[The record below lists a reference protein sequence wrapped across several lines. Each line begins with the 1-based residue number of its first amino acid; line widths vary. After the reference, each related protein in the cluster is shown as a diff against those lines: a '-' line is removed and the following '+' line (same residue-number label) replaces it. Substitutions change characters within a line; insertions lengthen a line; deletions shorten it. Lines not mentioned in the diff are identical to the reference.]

1 MTVVPGTIDRERT
14 RWQFLFPQGLREE
27 YPRPNGKVAIT
38 TYTPAWCK
46 GIVSR
51 FQLFRQASEAYGM
64 PAQPLPVQIQHV
76 GIHDIGSIEDRRRVG
91 SIYDLAY
98 VPSGGSIPPGVWAL
112 IEWTSEGLELINS
125 GKFNCLSPTNAS
137 HGTLSTGAKIP
148 GDFLVEASLVDVP
161 FLESIGTAS
170 DFVPFDAIAY
180 TGSRRIESSPSPR
193 SSSLAF
199 SKLNPEALIVRGAQ
213 YRGNIMEDEKI
224 EIELPTGTA
233 VPESLIEAIMTSDLA
248 HKKMRAMC
256 REMIDETAT
265 EVVRKKV
272 REMVESDLDSLLE
285 SRGYIKREMAA
296 PTLPEAVSE
305 AEDLVAQARAIEEQV
320 IGDEVKEL
328 VRSKRLLSAHVSD
341 FVARRKTGSPVDG
354 LLRDWSVASTMQGVS
369 GSIPRESAPTSA
381 RVTPD
386 AIMAQVEKELI
397 ARGKG
402 YSYAEH
408 LKIAKTRINE
418 ARQKGSLLE
427 V

>member
-193 SSSLAF
+193 SSSLA
-199 SKLNPEALIVRGAQ
+199 SAKLNPEALIVRGAK
-213 YRGNIMEDEKI
+213 YRSETMQEEDKI

-233 VPESLIEAIMTSDLA
+233 VPSDALIEAIMSSDLT
-248 HKKMRAMC
+248 HKKVREMC
-256 REMIDETAT
+256 REMI
-265 EVVRKKV
+265 
-272 REMVESDLDSLLE
+272 ESDLDSLLE
-285 SRGYIKREMAA
+285 SRGYMKREMAA

>member
-1 MTVVPGTIDRERT
+1 
-14 RWQFLFPQGLREE
+14 
-27 YPRPNGKVAIT
+27 
-38 TYTPAWCK
+38 
-46 GIVSR
+46 
-51 FQLFRQASEAYGM
+51 M

-199 SKLNPEALIVRGAQ
+199 AKLNPEALIVRGAQ

-233 VPESLIEAIMTSDLA
+233 VPESLIEAIMTS
-248 HKKMRAMC
+248 
-256 REMIDETAT
+256 ETA
-265 EVVRKKV
+265 RKKV
-272 REMVESDLDSLLE
+272 REMCREMIESDLDSLLE
-285 SRGYIKREMAA
+285 SRGYMKREMAA

>member
-1 MTVVPGTIDRERT
+1 MIVPGTIDRERT

-27 YPRPNGKVAIT
+27 YPRPNGKIAIT

-51 FQLFRQASEAYGM
+51 FQLFRQASESYGM

-98 VPSGGSIPPGVWAL
+98 VPSGGSIPAGVWAC

-137 HGTLSTGAKIP
+137 HGTLSTGVKIP

-170 DFVPFDAIAY
+170 DFVPFDDIAY
-180 TGSRRIESSPSPR
+180 TGSRQIASTPSPR

-199 SKLNPEALIVRGAQ
+199 SKLNPEALIVRGAN
-213 YRGNIMEDEKI
+213 YRSETMQDDKV
-224 EIELPTGTA
+224 EIELPSGVTEEL
-233 VPESLIEAIMTSDLA
+233 VEAIMTSQSA
-248 HKKMRAMC
+248 RMKMREMC
-256 REMIDETAT
+256 REMVDETAT
-265 EVVRKKV
+265 EIVRKKV
-272 REMVESDLDSLLE
+272 REIVESDLDAILE
-285 SRGYIKREMAA
+285 SRGYMKREMTS
-296 PTLPEAVSE
+296 PSLT
-305 AEDLVAQARAIEEQV
+305 DLVADSGDLVSQARAIEEQV

-369 GSIPRESAPTSA
+369 GSIPRESAPSSA
-381 RVTPD
+381 RVTPE
-386 AIMAQVEKELI
+386 AIMAQVEKELTV
-397 ARGKG
+397 RNKG
-402 YSYAEH
+402 YSYVEH
-408 LKIAKTRINE
+408 LKIAKTRIND
-418 ARQKGSLLE
+418 ARLKGTLLE
-427 V
+427 G

>member
-27 YPRPNGKVAIT
+27 YPRPNGKIAIT

-51 FQLFRQASEAYGM
+51 FQLFRQASESYGM

-98 VPSGGSIPPGVWAL
+98 IPSGGSIPAGVWAL

-180 TGSRRIESSPSPR
+180 TGSRQIASTPSPR

-199 SKLNPEALIVRGAQ
+199 AAKLNPEALIVRGAK
-213 YRGNIMEDEKI
+213 YRSETMMEEDKI
-224 EIELPTGTA
+224 EIELPTDV
-233 VPESLIEAIMTSDLA
+233 VPEKLIEAIMTS
-248 HKKMRAMC
+248 
-256 REMIDETAT
+256 ETA
-265 EVVRKKV
+265 RKKV
-272 REMVESDLDSLLE
+272 REMCREMIESDLDSLLE
-285 SRGYIKREMAA
+285 SRGYMKREMAV
-296 PTLPEAVSE
+296 PTLPEVVADS
-305 AEDLVAQARAIEEQV
+305 EDLVAQARAIEEQV

-328 VRSKRLLSAHVSD
+328 VRSKKLLSAHVSD

-354 LLRDWSVASTMQGVS
+354 LLRDWSSASTMQGVT

-381 RVTPD
+381 RMTPD
-386 AIMAQVEKELI
+386 AIMMQVEKELI

>member
-1 MTVVPGTIDRERT
+1 
-14 RWQFLFPQGLREE
+14 
-27 YPRPNGKVAIT
+27 
-38 TYTPAWCK
+38 
-46 GIVSR
+46 
-51 FQLFRQASEAYGM
+51 M

-98 VPSGGSIPPGVWAL
+98 VPSGGSIPAGVWAL

-180 TGSRRIESSPSPR
+180 TGSRQIASTPSPR

-199 SKLNPEALIVRGAQ
+199 AAKLNPEALIVRGAK
-213 YRGNIMEDEKI
+213 YRSETMMEEDKI
-224 EIELPTGTA
+224 EIELPTDV
-233 VPESLIEAIMTSDLA
+233 VPEKLIEAIMTS
-248 HKKMRAMC
+248 
-256 REMIDETAT
+256 ETA
-265 EVVRKKV
+265 RKKV
-272 REMVESDLDSLLE
+272 REMCREMIESDLDSLLE
-285 SRGYIKREMAA
+285 SRGYMKREMAV
-296 PTLPEAVSE
+296 PTLPEVVADS
-305 AEDLVAQARAIEEQV
+305 EDLVAQARAIEEQV

-328 VRSKRLLSAHVSD
+328 VRSKKLLSAHVSD

-354 LLRDWSVASTMQGVS
+354 LLRDWSSASTMQGVT

-381 RVTPD
+381 RMTPD
-386 AIMAQVEKELI
+386 AIMMQVEKELI

>member
-27 YPRPNGKVAIT
+27 YPRPNGKIAIT

-51 FQLFRQASEAYGM
+51 FQLFRQASESYGM

-98 VPSGGSIPPGVWAL
+98 VPSGGSIPAGVWAL

-180 TGSRRIESSPSPR
+180 TGSRQIASTPSPR

-199 SKLNPEALIVRGAQ
+199 AAKLNPEALIVRGAK
-213 YRGNIMEDEKI
+213 YRSETMMEEDKI
-224 EIELPTGTA
+224 EIELPTDV
-233 VPESLIEAIMTSDLA
+233 VPEKLIEAIMTS
-248 HKKMRAMC
+248 
-256 REMIDETAT
+256 ETA
-265 EVVRKKV
+265 RKKV
-272 REMVESDLDSLLE
+272 REMCREMIESDLDSLLE
-285 SRGYIKREMAA
+285 SRGYMKREMAV
-296 PTLPEAVSE
+296 PTLPEVVADS
-305 AEDLVAQARAIEEQV
+305 EDLVAQARAIEEQV

-328 VRSKRLLSAHVSD
+328 VRSKKLLSAHVSD

-354 LLRDWSVASTMQGVS
+354 LLRDWSSASTMQGVT

-381 RVTPD
+381 RMTPD
-386 AIMAQVEKELI
+386 AIMMQVEKELI

>member
-27 YPRPNGKVAIT
+27 YPRPNGKIAIT

-51 FQLFRQASEAYGM
+51 FQLFRQASESYGM

-98 VPSGGSIPPGVWAL
+98 VPSGGSIPAGVWAL

-180 TGSRRIESSPSPR
+180 TGSRQIASTPSPR

-199 SKLNPEALIVRGAQ
+199 AAKLNPEALIVRGAK
-213 YRGNIMEDEKI
+213 YRSETMMEEDKI
-224 EIELPTGTA
+224 EIELPTDV
-233 VPESLIEAIMTSDLA
+233 VPEKLIEAIMTSESA
-248 HKKMRAMC
+248 RMKMREMC
-256 REMIDETAT
+256 REM
-265 EVVRKKV
+265 
-272 REMVESDLDSLLE
+272 MESDLDSILE
-285 SRGYIKREMAA
+285 SRGYMKREMAV
-296 PTLPEAVSE
+296 PTLPEVVADS
-305 AEDLVAQARAIEEQV
+305 EDLVAQARAIEEQV

-328 VRSKRLLSAHVSD
+328 VRSKKLLSAHVSD

-354 LLRDWSVASTMQGVS
+354 LLRDWSSASTMQGVT

-386 AIMAQVEKELI
+386 AIMTQVEKELI

>member
-137 HGTLSTGAKIP
+137 HGTLSTGAKIA

-233 VPESLIEAIMTSDLA
+233 VPESLIEAIMTS
-248 HKKMRAMC
+248 
-256 REMIDETAT
+256 ETA
-265 EVVRKKV
+265 RKKV
-272 REMVESDLDSLLE
+272 REMCREMIESDLDSLLE
-285 SRGYIKREMAA
+285 SRGYVKREMAA

>member
-27 YPRPNGKVAIT
+27 YPRPNGKIAIT

-51 FQLFRQASEAYGM
+51 FQLFRQASESYGM

-98 VPSGGSIPPGVWAL
+98 IPSGGSIPAGVWAL

-180 TGSRRIESSPSPR
+180 TGSRQIASTPSPR

-199 SKLNPEALIVRGAQ
+199 AAKLNPEALIVRGAK
-213 YRGNIMEDEKI
+213 YRSETMMEEDKI
-224 EIELPTGTA
+224 EIELPTDV
-233 VPESLIEAIMTSDLA
+233 VPEKLIEAIMTSETA
-248 HKKMRAMC
+248 RMKMREMC
-256 REMIDETAT
+256 REMI
-265 EVVRKKV
+265 
-272 REMVESDLDSLLE
+272 ESDLDSLLE
-285 SRGYIKREMAA
+285 SRGYMKREMAV
-296 PTLPEAVSE
+296 PTLPEVVADS
-305 AEDLVAQARAIEEQV
+305 EDLVAQARAIEEQV

-328 VRSKRLLSAHVSD
+328 VRSKKLLSAHVSD

-354 LLRDWSVASTMQGVS
+354 LLRDWSSASTMQGVT

-386 AIMAQVEKELI
+386 AIMTQVEKELI

>member
-1 MTVVPGTIDRERT
+1 
-14 RWQFLFPQGLREE
+14 
-27 YPRPNGKVAIT
+27 
-38 TYTPAWCK
+38 
-46 GIVSR
+46 
-51 FQLFRQASEAYGM
+51 M

-98 VPSGGSIPPGVWAL
+98 VPSGGSIPAGVWAL

-180 TGSRRIESSPSPR
+180 TGSRQIASTPSPR

-199 SKLNPEALIVRGAQ
+199 TAKLNPEALIVRGAK
-213 YRGNIMEDEKI
+213 YRSETMMEEDKI
-224 EIELPTGTA
+224 EIELPTDV
-233 VPESLIEAIMTSDLA
+233 VPEKLIEAIMTS
-248 HKKMRAMC
+248 
-256 REMIDETAT
+256 ETA
-265 EVVRKKV
+265 RKKV
-272 REMVESDLDSLLE
+272 REMCREMIESDLDSLLE
-285 SRGYIKREMAA
+285 SRGYMKREMAV
-296 PTLPEAVSE
+296 PTLPDVVADS
-305 AEDLVAQARAIEEQV
+305 EDLVAQARAIEEQV

-328 VRSKRLLSAHVSD
+328 VRSKKLLSAHVSD

-354 LLRDWSVASTMQGVS
+354 LLRDWSSASTMQGVT

-381 RVTPD
+381 RMTPD
-386 AIMAQVEKELI
+386 AIMSQVEKELI

>member
-199 SKLNPEALIVRGAQ
+199 AKLNPEALIVRGAK
-213 YRGNIMEDEKI
+213 YRSETMQEEDKI

-233 VPESLIEAIMTSDLA
+233 VPSDALIEAIMSSDLT
-248 HKKMRAMC
+248 HKKVREMC
-256 REMIDETAT
+256 REMI
-265 EVVRKKV
+265 
-272 REMVESDLDSLLE
+272 ESDLDSLLE
-285 SRGYIKREMAA
+285 SRGYMKREMAA